1 METSSFKCVMV
12 IADTLQFGLAVNT
25 AGVLAVTLGGRVDT
39 LVGPDV
45 ENGSGER
52 HVGLIQIP
60 LPILTASSA
69 MVKQIRAQ
77 AVTLE
82 TVLTVDM
89 TESAQ
94 QAQTYPDYL
103 AHLGTLSRDDV
114 VYLGIG
120 LYGPK
125 KEINKLTGQLPLLR

>member
-82 TVLTVDM
+82 TVLTADM

>member
-45 ENGSGER
+45 ENGSGEQ

-94 QAQTYPDYL
+94 QARTYPDYL
-103 AHLGTLSRDDV
+103 AHLGT
-114 VYLGIG
+114 G

>member
-1 METSSFKCVMV
+1 MV